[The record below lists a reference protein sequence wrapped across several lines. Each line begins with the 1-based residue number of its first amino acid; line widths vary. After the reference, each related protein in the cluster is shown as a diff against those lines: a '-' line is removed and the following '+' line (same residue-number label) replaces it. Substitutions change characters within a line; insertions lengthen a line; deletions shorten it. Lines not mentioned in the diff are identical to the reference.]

1 MKQNHIATA
10 ATLIHASPARVWQ
23 ALTDPELI
31 RQYLFGTQVVTDW
44 QPGSQI
50 IYRGVWEGK
59 PYEDKGRILEIEPEK
74 WIVST
79 FWSALSG
86 SPDRPE
92 YYNTIRYELE
102 PVEDATR
109 ITIIQDNNPTPED
122 ASHSEQNWMFVLD
135 GLKKLLEA

>member
-1 MKQNHIATA
+1 MNQNHIATA
-10 ATLIHASPARVWQ
+10 TTLIHASPARVWQ

-74 WIVST
+74 LIVST

-102 PVEDATR
+102 PVEDATQ